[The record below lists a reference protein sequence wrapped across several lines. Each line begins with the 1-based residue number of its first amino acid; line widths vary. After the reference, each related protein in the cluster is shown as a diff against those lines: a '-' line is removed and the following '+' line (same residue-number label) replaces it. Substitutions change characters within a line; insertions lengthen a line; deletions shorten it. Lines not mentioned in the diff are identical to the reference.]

1 MTINKIK
8 SDLAELKEVANI
20 KKQTPWDCKSL
31 MMQWKQE
38 STRRSI
44 TQKIYAATGKQYEEP
59 GPIQLHYSNF
69 DGLSWQALEF
79 INMSD
84 EEKAAAVEREF
95 PPKQYTEQEAEE
107 MRRQLI
113 AKINGISERMRH
125 DNTTA

>member
-1 MTINKIK
+1 MTINRIK
-8 SDLAELKEVANI
+8 TDLAVLKEAANI

-44 TQKIYAATGKQYEEP
+44 TQKIYAATGQQYEEP

-84 EEKAAAVEREF
+84 EEKAAAVEKEF
-95 PPKQYTEQEAEE
+95 PPKPISEEEAEE
-107 MRRQLI
+107 TRRRI
-113 AKINGISERMRH
+113 MTKINGMRERMG
-125 DNTTA
+125 NEYTTT